1 MAMRDLTD
9 RERAVL
15 AHVVVDPDAWWS
27 HCCSCDGTNGQRA
40 IDCEAAL
47 AAKVA
52 RWSGEYDTAVAQP
65 DYKTRAVRQAEE
77 DAARAALQGA

>member
-1 MAMRDLTD
+1 MAMRALTD

-27 HCCSCDGTNGQRA
+27 HCCSCDGSNGQRA
-40 IDCEAAL
+40 IDSEAAL

-52 RWSGEYDTAVAQP
+52 KWSGEYDTAVAQP
-65 DYKTRAVRQAEE
+65 DYKTRAVREAEAE
-77 DAARAALQGA
+77 AARAALLGG

>member
-1 MAMRDLTD
+1 MAMRSLTD

-27 HCCSCDGTNGQRA
+27 HCCSCDGSNGQRA

-52 RWSGEYDTAVAQP
+52 RWSGEYDTQVAQP
-65 DYKTRAVRQAEE
+65 DYKTRAVRQAEA
-77 DAARAALQGA
+77 DAALAARMGA